1 MSVVA
6 PKAVSIVLSGG
17 SLLCQNLDH
26 RLHGC
31 FDLTNDDLQGNG
43 KHKEDKVKA
52 CDRTVRSKREVDTE
66 NDTSLSLIC
75 MGVQQQYTELGHGC
89 RKQGRIGTPQQSER
103 SNSTYTSDDA
113 SSNDLSKPPN
123 FLYAEWSEDVGTIWL
138 FKRLLSME
146 CYHDCC
152 SDHSLGPGVTR
163 RVVLSRT
170 FDAGRASRTWQ
181 WIPEYHVVQM

>member
-1 MSVVA
+1 MER
-6 PKAVSIVLSGG
+6 
-17 SLLCQNLDH
+17 N
-26 RLHGC
+26 
-31 FDLTNDDLQGNG
+31 
-43 KHKEDKVKA
+43 KENIVKA
-52 CDRTVRSKREVDTE
+52 LNRTVRSKREVDTE

-75 MGVQQQYTELGHGC
+75 MGVQQRYTELGHGC

-181 WIPEYHVVQM
+181 WIPEHHVVPCSADVGYNRSNVSSIAI